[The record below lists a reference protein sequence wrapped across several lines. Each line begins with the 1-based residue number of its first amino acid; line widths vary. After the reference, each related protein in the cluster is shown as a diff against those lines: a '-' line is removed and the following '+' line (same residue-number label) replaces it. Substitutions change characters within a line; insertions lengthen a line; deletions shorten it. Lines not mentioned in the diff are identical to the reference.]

1 MDIILKDSKT
11 GFIYKEVGCKINYGI
26 FHRDEPEDKQLGWII
41 KAAVKH
47 MVDKELPKAA
57 APEE

>member
-1 MDIILKDSKT
+1 MIIIYEDPKT
-11 GFIYKEVGCKINYGI
+11 GFIYKDLGNKQSYGI
-26 FHRDEPEDKQLGWII
+26 FHKNEPEDKQLGWMI

-47 MVDKELPKAA
+47 MADKELPKAA